1 MKIQVIFVSDK
12 IIGTANTTVLL
23 PVLIKKGN
31 RVVKVISRTLIGT
44 QVLNHTRDY
53 DLLKV
58 LSYL

>member
-12 IIGTANTTVLL
+12 IIGTVNTTVFYCRSHNER
-23 PVLIKKGN
+23 KQGG
-31 RVVKVISRTLIGT
+31 RISRTLIGT
-44 QVLNHTRDY
+44 QVLNQTPDY